1 MRQAG
6 DIWTLSSY
14 WWRPGQI
21 STPGGKGERRPS
33 AGNINICNVRSYRAK
48 TPLDL
53 ARDRG
58 HYQVIRYL
66 QYILQKRY
74 NPNVTRERRRQD
86 QIKLPEFVIEEV
98 AEEEEVD
105 ETTDEVIQDRKEEN
119 DCYIQELEIYL
130 ESLNIKLKQVLEEK
144 EREVQ

>member
-1 MRQAG
+1 MEAG
-6 DIWTLSSY
+6 ADINTR
-14 WWRPGQI
+14 WREGI
-21 STPGGKGERRPS
+21 WSKRS
-33 AGNINICNVRSYRAK
+33 NICCFRSYRAK

-66 QYILQKRY
+66 QYVLQKRY
-74 NPNVTRERRRQD
+74 NPNVTRERRRQE

-98 AEEEEVD
+98 AEEEEEEEEEGEED
-105 ETTDEVIQDRKEEN
+105 TQDVLQEKKEEN

-130 ESLNIKLKQVLEEK
+130 ESLVIKLKQVLEEK
-144 EREVQ
+144 DREVK

>member
-1 MRQAG
+1 MEAG
-6 DIWTLSSY
+6 ADLNTRMGEDIT
-14 WWRPGQI
+14 
-21 STPGGKGERRPS
+21 
-33 AGNINICNVRSYRAK
+33 GNIHNCTVRSYRAK

-66 QYILQKRY
+66 QYIHQKRY
-74 NPNVTRERRRQD
+74 NPNINREARRQE

-98 AEEEEVD
+98 AEEEEE
-105 ETTDEVIQDRKEEN
+105 ETPDEVIQEKKEEN

-130 ESLNIKLKQVLEEK
+130 DSLNIKLQEVLEEK
-144 EREVQ
+144 ERQVK